1 MRRRASVQQ
10 AFDEVRFGPT
20 RILNLRDGL
29 PTGPDAVARAEAW
42 LRGKQVELTGEV
54 LVITGRGAG
63 SLGGVPVIRT
73 EVEKLLRRLQ
83 RTGVVARVREH
94 TSGSVAVTLA
104 PLRTLFEGATR
115 KKDVDREM
123 RAPPHV
129 PAFDALEPATRTSL
143 HQLANRAIEA
153 LGVRSPTEQMI
164 RAEMERQF
172 GLLTRTIPR
181 EEFSERA
188 FAGALLRALDEYN
201 DADA

>member
-20 RILNLRDGL
+20 RILNLREGL
-29 PTGPDAVARAEAW
+29 PTGPDAVARAEGW
-42 LRGKQVELTGEV
+42 LRSKQVELAGEV

-73 EVEKLLRRLQ
+73 EVEKLLRRLR
-83 RTGVVARVREH
+83 RTGVVSSVREH

-104 PLRTLFEGATR
+104 PLRTLFEGTR
-115 KKDVDREM
+115 RKRDIDRET
-123 RAPPHV
+123 RAPPNV
-129 PAFDALEPATRTSL
+129 PVFGALEPETRTTL
-143 HQLANRAIEA
+143 HQLARRAIET

-172 GLLTRTIPR
+172 ALLTRTIPR

-188 FAGALLRALDEYN
+188 FAGALVRALDEYN
-201 DADA
+201 DAEA